1 MANEMAAAFEAAKEK
16 REALKTKKRIAELL
30 KTDVHS
36 LEEFEKAYAKTAL
49 KNSESDNLFDINA
62 KQATNMVGKPA
73 IDVATEDI
81 IDRIVAELLAQTESL
96 TAFPDG
102 NYEVSLADEKYSGVP
117 VTNEEINALLKEL
130 RPQLTGNLMKI
141 DLDAPSYQA
150 VLGSYAEY
158 LKTPNTPRGKHAY
171 NMFRQGLDILDLDPI
186 LYDIIG
192 MNRNSI
198 GHWLPFLCEAIKHQ
212 QFFSI
217 PKTKIIKV
225 PITLLQLTRCA
236 YSELTPTTLDI
247 VDRFCQKAFSL
258 DVSKEYFIK
267 TGTYSSK
274 YDFRNCYV
282 HGAEEVKELG
292 EYLLFIHFQALQMA
306 SPLSKPMIVGAS
318 TTNEWVVREFIPD
331 KENAP
336 TIYKGMPLH
345 TEYRVFVDMDT
356 KQVIGIH
363 PYWDPVVIKHRFGHE
378 ADADS
383 PHQTHDYIIF
393 RMYEDTLMARYKE
406 SADKV
411 KKHIE
416 EMLPYF
422 LLEGQWSIDVMQ
434 NGDDFYIID
443 MALATNSA
451 LVECV
456 PKNLLKP
463 AKENWIP
470 GKPMNNKEIRGF
482 FGQYRFLSNF
492 YEAPIQ
498 YEGIQYR
505 NNEAAFQAQ
514 KCPER
519 AAEFANLTP
528 SEAKHLGRHVE
539 LRHDWENIKD
549 NIMFGVVKAK
559 FSQNANLK
567 QKLLATGNSRLFEE
581 NNWGDT
587 CWGTVNGKGENRLGL
602 ILEDVR
608 DLLREE

>member
-1 MANEMAAAFEAAKEK
+1 MANGMAAAFEAAKEK

-102 NYEVSLADEKYSGVP
+102 NYEVSLADERHSGFP
-117 VTNEEINALLKEL
+117 VTNKEINALPKEL
-130 RPQLTGNLMKI
+130 RPQLTGSLMKI

-150 VLGSYAEY
+150 VLGYYAEY

-306 SPLSKPMIVGAS
+306 SPLSKPMIV
-318 TTNEWVVREFIPD
+318 VLPQ
-331 KENAP
+331 P
-336 TIYKGMPLH
+336 TSG
-345 TEYRVFVDMDT
+345 
-356 KQVIGIH
+356 
-363 PYWDPVVIKHRFGHE
+363 W
-378 ADADS
+378 
-383 PHQTHDYIIF
+383 
-393 RMYEDTLMARYKE
+393 
-406 SADKV
+406 
-411 KKHIE
+411 
-416 EMLPYF
+416 
-422 LLEGQWSIDVMQ
+422 
-434 NGDDFYIID
+434 
-443 MALATNSA
+443 
-451 LVECV
+451 
-456 PKNLLKP
+456 
-463 AKENWIP
+463 
-470 GKPMNNKEIRGF
+470 
-482 FGQYRFLSNF
+482 
-492 YEAPIQ
+492 
-498 YEGIQYR
+498 
-505 NNEAAFQAQ
+505 
-514 KCPER
+514 
-519 AAEFANLTP
+519 
-528 SEAKHLGRHVE
+528 
-539 LRHDWENIKD
+539 
-549 NIMFGVVKAK
+549 
-559 FSQNANLK
+559 
-567 QKLLATGNSRLFEE
+567 
-581 NNWGDT
+581 
-587 CWGTVNGKGENRLGL
+587 
-602 ILEDVR
+602 
-608 DLLREE
+608 

>member
-1 MANEMAAAFEAAKEK
+1 MANGMAAAFEAAKEK

-102 NYEVSLADEKYSGVP
+102 NYEVSLADERHSGFP
-117 VTNEEINALLKEL
+117 VTNKEINALPKEL

-150 VLGSYAEY
+150 VLNYYAEY
-158 LKTPNTPRGKHAY
+158 LKAPNTPRGKHAY

-198 GHWLPFLCEAIKHQ
+198 GHWLPFLCEATKHQ

-363 PYWDPVVIKHRFGHE
+363 PYWDPVVMKHRFGHE

-406 SADKV
+406 NADKV

-470 GKPMNNKEIRGF
+470 GKPMNNKEKVAF
-482 FGQYRFLSNF
+482 M
-492 YEAPIQ
+492 
-498 YEGIQYR
+498 
-505 NNEAAFQAQ
+505 NE
-514 KCPER
+514 
-519 AAEFANLTP
+519 
-528 SEAKHLGRHVE
+528 
-539 LRHDWENIKD
+539 I
-549 NIMFGVVKAK
+549 
-559 FSQNANLK
+559 LK
-567 QKLLATGNSRLFEE
+567 EIEDDEKRRKE
-581 NNWGDT
+581 
-587 CWGTVNGKGENRLGL
+587 NGKNIQRT
-602 ILEDVR
+602 I
-608 DLLREE
+608 

>member
-1 MANEMAAAFEAAKEK
+1 MATVMAAAFEAAKEK

-30 KTDVHS
+30 KTDVHA

-49 KNSESDNLFDINA
+49 RDSDSDNLFDINA
-62 KQATNMVGKPA
+62 KQAANMVGKPA

-96 TAFPDG
+96 TALQDG
-102 NYEVSLADEKYSGVP
+102 NYEVSLAAEKYSGVL
-117 VTNEEINALLKEL
+117 VTNEEINALPKEL

-150 VLGSYAEY
+150 VLNYYAEY
-158 LKTPNTPRGKHAY
+158 LKAPNMPRGKHAY

-198 GHWLPFLCEAIKHQ
+198 GRWLPFLCEAIKHQ

-217 PKTKIIKV
+217 PKTKVIEV

-236 YSELTPTTLDI
+236 YGELTSTTLAI
-247 VDRFCQKAFSL
+247 VNRFCQKAFSL
-258 DVSKEYFIK
+258 DVSKDYFVK

-274 YDFRNCYV
+274 YDFRNCYI
-282 HGAEEVKELG
+282 HGEQEVRELG

-356 KQVIGIH
+356 KQVIGMN
-363 PYWDPVVIKHRFGHE
+363 PYWDPDVMKRRFGHE
-378 ADADS
+378 TDADS

-406 SADKV
+406 NAEKV

-416 EMLPYF
+416 YMLPYF
-422 LLEGQWSIDVMQ
+422 LLDGQWSIDVMQ

-443 MALATNSA
+443 MALAANSA

-463 AKENWIP
+463 LQENWIP
-470 GKPMNNKEIRGF
+470 GKPMTDAEKVAFMNEILKEIEDDEKR
-482 FGQYRFLSNF
+482 RK
-492 YEAPIQ
+492 E
-498 YEGIQYR
+498 
-505 NNEAAFQAQ
+505 
-514 KCPER
+514 
-519 AAEFANLTP
+519 
-528 SEAKHLGRHVE
+528 
-539 LRHDWENIKD
+539 
-549 NIMFGVVKAK
+549 
-559 FSQNANLK
+559 
-567 QKLLATGNSRLFEE
+567 
-581 NNWGDT
+581 
-587 CWGTVNGKGENRLGL
+587 NGKNIQRT
-602 ILEDVR
+602 I
-608 DLLREE
+608 